1 MEVAIEKCC
10 DPKTLDD
17 NWAQILHIS
26 DTYAV
31 GQPKQCLKCIMRKI
45 FQQNPNVTMKA
56 ITLLDACVKNAGNPF
71 AREMSSKDFVST
83 FKQKYPKLQAIP
95 RLKLIELTKQWAEDY
110 KDNPEFS
117 LLAALYMW
125 IKHEHPSHVRELER
139 SLNATKNKRIDRN
152 LQVKEEEDIAK
163 AIALSLNDA
172 KNATPQGQVQ
182 LQSSASTAYPTLQ
195 SNVAISNGKKDL
207 GCVRALFDFEAAED
221 NELTF
226 KAGDVFSLLDDSDP
240 NWWKGSNHNGEGL
253 FPAQFVTR
261 DFDGEKEKVETKN
274 GVKGEN
280 DAVET
285 SQKPVKIDPQLVEN
299 CLEMLGDADT
309 TGVSRPD
316 PEDLPAMEQQCR
328 AMEPLIEAE
337 LEGVYT
343 RISEVD
349 ALKQRL
355 TEALAQY
362 HEMVTARTMAAQSQP
377 SQLFPQTVA
386 AGFPNPTL
394 NSSGGYGFG
403 GQGAVPSAAYPQSMI
418 YQPVPAPK
426 PPTGNPPYQPA
437 PVPQPMPPAAVPA
450 VGTGGVPTM
459 YGAPMP
465 MYGQPPPAYGYT
477 MDPNAWQQQPI
488 PPQVQPTHPNLQQP
502 VPPQHMQNPTVY
514 GDSSDAD
521 DEAAPPTNPSAAAYN
536 VG

>member
-1 MEVAIEKCC
+1 LEKCC

-17 NWAQILHIS
+17 NWTQILHIS

-31 GQPKQCLKCIMRKI
+31 GQPKQCLKCITRKI
-45 FQQNPNVTMKA
+45 FQQNPNTSMKA
-56 ITLLDACVKNAGNPF
+56 ITLLDACVKNVGNPF

-83 FKQKYPKLQAIP
+83 FKQKYPKLQATP
-95 RLKLIELTKQWAEDY
+95 RMKLIELARQWAVDY

-117 LLAALYMW
+117 LLATLYAW
-125 IKHEHPSHVRELER
+125 ILHEHPSDICDMEK
-139 SLNATKNKRIDRN
+139 SLKMDKLMKNRRIDRN
-152 LQVKEEEDIAK
+152 LQAKEEADIAK
-163 AIALSLNDA
+163 AIALSLNDTQ
-172 KNATPQGQVQ
+172 NTTSQQNSQGQ
-182 LQSSASTAYPTLQ
+182 LQSSAPSAYPTLQ
-195 SNVAISNGKKDL
+195 SNTTATNGKKDL

-240 NWWKGSNHNGEGL
+240 NWWKGSNRNGEGL

-261 DFDGEKEKVETKN
+261 DVDGAKVNAEMEKEVKVEN
-274 GVKGEN
+274 NVK
-280 DAVET
+280 ET

-328 AMEPLIEAE
+328 AMEPLIEAD

-349 ALKQRL
+349 ALKQKL
-355 TEALAQY
+355 AEALAQY
-362 HEMVTARTMAAQSQP
+362 HELVTTRTMTAQSQP
-377 SQLFPQTVA
+377 PQLFPQAVA
-386 AGFPNPTL
+386 AGFPNSTL
-394 NSSGGYGFG
+394 NPPAAYGFG
-403 GQGAVPSAAYPQSMI
+403 NPGPLAPAAYSQPMVC
-418 YQPVPAPK
+418 QPVPTRK
-426 PPTGNPPYQPA
+426 PPAGTPAYQPA
-437 PVPQPMPPAAVPA
+437 PAPPPMAPV
-450 VGTGGVPTM
+450 GVPLVGVGNVPTV
-459 YGAPMP
+459 YAAPMP
-465 MYGQPPPAYGYT
+465 MYGQPSPAYGYP

-488 PPQVQPTHPNLQQP
+488 PPPGQPTHPNLQQP
-502 VPPQHMQNPTVY
+502 LPPQHMLNPTAY
-514 GDSSDAD
+514 GV
-521 DEAAPPTNPSAAAYN
+521 PPTDPSAATYN